1 MNISLLILTRNA
13 DLSIFTDNL
22 SNILN
27 ESLLFSNGML
37 FLSRLLQIRDEQL
50 WTKLIDQLA
59 KITQSLLNSNKLT
72 VTPKVQL
79 VEFILQV
86 VLQLLF

>member
-1 MNISLLILTRNA
+1 LNISLLILTRNA